1 MTDNHGV
8 SMSEDNL
15 LNLAKSHMLSGQL
28 EDADNAMTSRL
39 KVQPIQPEAVILL
52 AEIKLRRGLTDQA
65 TALLENHKQLGPCA
79 IWLREYYIGER
90 RNAEAARVIQFLPK
104 TGSLGDLINQAIMYQ
119 LAGDARSAA
128 DLCKKVLIQQP
139 DNVAAMNHLGRSL
152 FNTGAID
159 QALAVFRKA
168 VQTAPD
174 YFQAWHNLGHVL
186 RAMNDASAAEAYAKA
201 INLAPYYQ
209 SALLNLAILQM
220 NQADNRSAADNLRS
234 LLHFNP
240 RHAEALLNL
249 GLCHHIHREFPEAL
263 DAFER
268 AAAIDPLN
276 PRILRHLGNLH
287 KEIQD
292 SVKAIDFY
300 RKALALAPSDD
311 DLWAELISTLE
322 LRSELTEAS
331 QAVSDGLGHVPGST
345 NIIFESA
352 KVMRRQGQN
361 AESLKTLENL
371 DPGSLHPRLLQSYYY
386 EYATVADRMHRY
398 DDAWTAFTKGN
409 ELGSTSVRARN
420 TDRTALTN
428 QIDTVKRWLA
438 SGAPASASDPGEDL
452 GDDLCFLIGFPRSG
466 TTLLDVMLD
475 GHAQVLS
482 VEEKPTIERV
492 AFRLDRLPDH
502 YPFAMKTLNATGRAE
517 LRTLYRQQIETLRRP
532 EHTLVIDKMPIRTIH
547 AAFIHRLFPK
557 AKFLFAERHPC
568 DVVLSNFMQ
577 NYAINEAMIHF
588 SSIDTTVDIYD
599 RVMQLWQQTIKSLP
613 DLCVHYVRYENLLDD
628 TENTLRDACTFLN
641 LPWQIGLQDHRD
653 TLAQRKVI
661 KTNSYHQVA
670 EPLYKRSKYRWI
682 NYRSHFELLLPKL
695 KPHIDRMAYSDE

>member
-1 MTDNHGV
+1 
-8 SMSEDNL
+8 MSEDNL
-15 LNLAKSHMLSGQL
+15 LNLAKSHLLSGQL
-28 EDADNAMTSRL
+28 EDADSALTSRL
-39 KVQPIQPEAVILL
+39 KVQPIQPEAVVLL
-52 AEIKLRRGLTDQA
+52 AEIKLKRGLTDEA
-65 TALLENHKQLGPCA
+65 TALLEKHKHLAPCS

-90 RNAEAARVIQFLPK
+90 RNAEAARVIQSLPK

-128 DLCKKVLIQQP
+128 DLCKKVLMQQP
-139 DNVAAMNHLGRSL
+139 ANAIAMNHLGRAL
-152 FNTGAID
+152 FNTGVID
-159 QALAVFRKA
+159 QALAIFRKA
-168 VQTAPD
+168 VDTDPD
-174 YFQAWHNLGHVL
+174 YIQAWHNLGHVL
-186 RAMNDASAAEAYAKA
+186 RAINDAPAAAEAYAKA
-201 INLAPYYQ
+201 ISLAPYYQ

-220 NQADNRSAADNLRS
+220 NQADNLTAANNLRS
-234 LLHFNP
+234 LLLFNP

-292 SVKAIDFY
+292 SGKAIDFY
-300 RKALALAPSDD
+300 RKALSLSPGDD

-331 QAVSDGLGHVPGST
+331 QAISEGLAHVPGSA
-345 NIIFESA
+345 NITFESA
-352 KVMRRQGQN
+352 KVMRRLGHT
-361 AESLKTLENL
+361 AESLKSLESLN
-371 DPGSLHPRLLQSYYY
+371 PAGLHPRLLQSYFY
-386 EYATVADRMHRY
+386 EFATAADRMNRFE
-398 DDAWTAFTKGN
+398 DAWTAFVKGN

-420 TDRTALTN
+420 TDRKALTN
-428 QIDTVKRWLA
+428 QIETVKQWLA
-438 SGAPASASDPGEDL
+438 IGAPASASEPEEDL

-502 YPFAMKTLNATGRAE
+502 YPFAMKSLDASGRAE
-517 LRTLYRQQIETLRRP
+517 LRTLYRQQIESLRRP

-588 SSIDTTVDIYD
+588 SSIETTVDVYD

-613 DLCVHYVRYENLLDD
+613 DLSVHYVRYENLLED
-628 TENTLRDACTFLN
+628 TENTLREACRFLN
-641 LPWQIGLQDHRD
+641 LPWQSGLQDHRD

-670 EPLYKRSKYRWI
+670 EPLYNRSKYRWI
-682 NYRSHFELLLPKL
+682 NYRNHIEFLLPKL
-695 KPHIDRMAYSDE
+695 KPHIDRMAYTYE